1 MMETIERMINNYVL
15 KLFNYVL
22 KYQYDVYVRMLI
34 KILLDNARNSI

>member
-1 MMETIERMINNYVL
+1 METIERKINNYVL

-34 KILLDNARNSI
+34 KILLDNARSSI